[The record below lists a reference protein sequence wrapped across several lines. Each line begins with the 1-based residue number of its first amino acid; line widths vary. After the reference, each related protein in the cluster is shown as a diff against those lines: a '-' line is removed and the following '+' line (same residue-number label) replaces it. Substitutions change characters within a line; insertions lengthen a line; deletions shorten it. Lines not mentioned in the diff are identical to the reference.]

1 MRFSS
6 VEDVRGNRSPK
17 SSSASN
23 SPRISKKKDRTRSS
37 EKKGLFSLSPF
48 HRGKRR
54 GSSPV
59 VEKRSVTNNRPRTM
73 SETPSP
79 PPSSDLELS
88 TRSVTTRA
96 SSYLVN
102 TT

>member
-59 VEKRSVTNNRPRTM
+59 AEKRSVTNNRPRTM
-73 SETPSP
+73 SETPS
-79 PPSSDLELS
+79 DHRHLL
-88 TRSVTTRA
+88 
-96 SSYLVN
+96 LQIWN
-102 TT
+102 